1 MRASVRD
8 LRLRAG
14 ELLAAVERGE
24 SIEITYRGRPCARL
38 TGTDTHDLK
47 ANPAFGMW
55 ADKSEKDVADD
66 GTTAGA
72 PRFVA
77 EAIADA
83 GGHGCHHLEPERRQP
98 GRASTAVTER
108 VCALVSELYGT
119 GSGTAQ

>member
-55 ADKSEKDVADD
+55 ADKSEKDVEQMMERLR
-66 GTTAGA
+66 A
-72 PRFVA
+72 PR
-77 EAIADA
+77 D
-83 GGHGCHHLEPERRQP
+83 LSQK
-98 GRASTAVTER
+98 
-108 VCALVSELYGT
+108 L
-119 GSGTAQ
+119 